1 MVAVVLYPNNV
12 GDRSSIGLKNK
23 DEHEQVS
30 ALLYAMGDCADD
42 ILAVARIDENKAT
55 YEEVR
60 TTLNSYFDVPR
71 NLIVQYKEPDLKK
84 RHQLPGESE
93 DAFVQDLYRL
103 AEDGFIR
110 DRIVVSVLEDTLP
123 YRLQA
128 KADLTLE

>member
-1 MVAVVLYPNNV
+1 MVAVVLYPYNAS
-12 GDRSSIGLKNK
+12 DKSSIGLKNK
-23 DEHEQVS
+23 YEHEQVS

-42 ILAVARIDENKAT
+42 IRAIARIDENKAT
-55 YEEVR
+55 YEDVR

-71 NLIVQYKEPDLKK
+71 NLIVQRTRFKK

-110 DRIVVSVLEDTLP
+110 DRITS
-123 YRLQA
+123 
-128 KADLTLE
+128 DLFPSH